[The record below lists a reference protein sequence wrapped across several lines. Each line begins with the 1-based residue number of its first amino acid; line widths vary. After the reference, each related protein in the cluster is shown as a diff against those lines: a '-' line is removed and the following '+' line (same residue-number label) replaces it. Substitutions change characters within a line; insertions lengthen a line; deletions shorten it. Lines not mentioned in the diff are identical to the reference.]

1 MASATRQ
8 STAKAMVALKPL
20 LAKADIKFAEELFG
34 LGAVLASSAQLR
46 GILSDPSAEKDAKAG
61 VVKAV
66 FGKTASKTSLDFLNT
81 LVALRWSRP
90 SDLAIALETLA
101 VHSVASIAAA
111 KKKLDE
117 LESALFGFQQAV
129 DSDSELQFAL
139 ADKSASEAA
148 KSKLVDALI
157 KGKTSAEAALLIRR
171 AVVASG
177 KRRASSV
184 LEAFSKQVSAFAER
198 LVAVVTVAAPI
209 DAKQLTRLEKSLAA
223 TYGQSLKLNLEI
235 DPAILGGIR
244 VQIAG
249 DVIDG
254 TLVTRLNEAKLQLA

>member
-20 LAKADIKFAEELFG
+20 LAKADIKFAEELFA
-34 LGAVLASSAQLR
+34 LGAVLASSVHLR

-66 FGKTASKTSLDFLNT
+66 FGKGASKTSLDFLNT

-101 VHSVASIAAA
+101 VHTVASIASG

-117 LESALFGFQQAV
+117 LESSLFGFQQAI

-139 ADKSASEAA
+139 ADKNASEVA
-148 KSKLVDALI
+148 KGKLVDALI
-157 KGKTSAEAALLIRR
+157 KGKASAESALLIRR
-171 AVVASG
+171 AVLGSG
-177 KRRASSV
+177 KRRAAAV
-184 LEAFSKQVSAFAER
+184 LETFGKQVSAFADR
-198 LVAVVTVAAPI
+198 LVAVVTVAKPI
-209 DAKQLTRLEKSLAA
+209 DPKQLTRLEKSLAA
-223 TYGQSLKLNLEI
+223 AYGQSLKLNLEI

-254 TLVTRLNEAKLQLA
+254 TLISRLHEAKLQLA

>member
-20 LAKADIKFAEELFG
+20 LAKADIKFAEELFAI
-34 LGAVLASSAQLR
+34 GAIFASSAQLR
-46 GILSDPSAEKDAKAG
+46 GILSDPSADTDAKAG

-66 FGKTASKTSLDFLNT
+66 FGKVASKASLDFLNN

-101 VHSVASIAAA
+101 VHTVASIAAS

-117 LESALFGFQQAV
+117 LESALFGFQQAIEA
-129 DSDSELQFAL
+129 SSELQFAL
-139 ADKSASEAA
+139 ADKTASEQA

-157 KGKTSAEAALLIRR
+157 KGKASAEAAILIRR
-171 AVVASG
+171 AVLGSG
-177 KRRASSV
+177 KRRAAAV
-184 LEAFSKQVSAFAER
+184 LEAFGKQVSAFADR

-209 DAKQLTRLEKSLAA
+209 DAKQLTRLEKTLAA
-223 TYGQSLKLNLEI
+223 SYGQSLKLNLEI
-235 DPAILGGIR
+235 DPSILGGIR

-254 TLVTRLNEAKLQLA
+254 TLVSRLNEAKLQLA

>member
-20 LAKADIKFAEELFG
+20 LAKADIKFAEELFT

-46 GILSDPSAEKDAKAG
+46 GILSDPSADKDAKAG

-66 FGKTASKTSLDFLNT
+66 FGKVASKPSLDFLNS
-81 LVALRWSRP
+81 LVVLRWSRP
-90 SDLAIALETLA
+90 RDLAMALETLA
-101 VHSVASIAAA
+101 VHAVASIAAA

-117 LESALFGFQQAV
+117 LESSLFGFQQAIET
-129 DSDSELQFAL
+129 DSELQFAL
-139 ADKSASEAA
+139 ADKSASEQA
-148 KSKLVDALI
+148 KTKLVDTLI
-157 KGKTSAEAALLIRR
+157 KGKASAEAALLIRR
-171 AVVASG
+171 AVLGSG
-177 KRRASSV
+177 NRRASLV
-184 LEAFSKQVSAFAER
+184 LETFGKQVSAFADR

-209 DAKQLTRLEKSLAA
+209 DAKQLARLEKSLAA
-223 TYGQSLKLNLEI
+223 SYGQSLKLNLEI

-254 TLVTRLNEAKLQLA
+254 TLVSRLNEAKLQLA

>member
-34 LGAVLASSAQLR
+34 LGAILASSAQLR
-46 GILSDPSAEKDAKAG
+46 GILSDPSADQDAKAG

-66 FGKTASKTSLDFLNT
+66 FGKAASKTSLDFLNS
-81 LVALRWSRP
+81 LVVLRWSRP
-90 SDLAIALETLA
+90 RDLAVTLETLA
-101 VHSVASIAAA
+101 VHTVASIAAT

-117 LESALFGFQQAV
+117 LESALFGFQNAI

-139 ADKSASEAA
+139 ADKNASEAA
-148 KSKLVDALI
+148 KTKLVETLL
-157 KGKTSAEAALLIRR
+157 KGKVSAEASLLIRR
-171 AVVASG
+171 AVIGSG
-177 KRRASSV
+177 KRRAASV
-184 LEAFSKQVSAFAER
+184 LESFGKQVSAFADR
-198 LVAVVTVAAPI
+198 LVAVVTVATPMS
-209 DAKQLTRLEKSLAA
+209 AKQLTQLEKSLSAN
-223 TYGQSLKLNLEI
+223 YGQSLKLNVQI
-235 DPAILGGIR
+235 DPSVLGGVR

-254 TLVTRLNEAKLQLA
+254 TLSSRLKEAKLQLA